1 MRGRAVH
8 QSETVKSMPS
18 VRPSRA
24 LVVILLLALPA
35 GCKKKAPNET
45 AQQPAPP
52 TVAPSTVAPTPPAP
66 AAPPGAP
73 PTLTQGAGAPDTTD
87 GAPAWLAHPTVSPGT
102 TVLTALDPHTMSP
115 TEVQFGVAPK
125 LSKDVEYKPNV
136 IVMEQ
141 GDRAIKSIAS
151 DGLTW
156 TFDANAPHVSEFA
169 EGKIVFAT
177 GRAVGKVMAL
187 KKNGS
192 TVTAV
197 LGPVQLE
204 DLINKGRFVMEEAV
218 DPNKMISYVAP
229 DYPGFN
235 DSASTQLSSTEGTG
249 YERRSTLLVSTA
261 SNGRWVPTPMS
272 MRDESSRRSNAAR
285 HLPRWARRN
294 FAAADAEL
302 AALRK
307 KQGLL
312 QGPPRVPTLPPLN
325 IPPTTVT
332 GPPPSVTAGNGD
344 VRIENVANNSYVGV
358 QYYYVKNDMGATA
371 AGFVT
376 LRAPVIRCVLTFSH
390 GSLDSAGISIKGAA
404 GIRLRLDGH
413 TSVNKILNLK
423 LTHFVPVSISIP
435 LGGPV
440 PVSLTF
446 ATFFNVATAFSA
458 KSSMMV
464 AEGEY
469 TFSGGVWAGRAGPGW
484 SVAFPASAQAV
495 TSFGNTAAALSVGIT
510 SFTLGFGIRT
520 MVGVGA
526 FGFNTGVFATVR
538 FGGSALASPT
548 TAFPCRR
555 GTIGAFIDTGVGYQ
569 LPGSFTAVL
578 NFFLTN
584 IGGHAID
591 AVGTLA
597 KGPSTNLFN
606 EDVSSPKDCAGA
618 KTG

>member
-1 MRGRAVH
+1 
-8 QSETVKSMPS
+8 VKASS
-18 VRPSRA
+18 SHLPSRA
-24 LVVILLLALPA
+24 LVLILLLALPA
-35 GCKKKAPNET
+35 GCKKKAANEA
-45 AQQPAPP
+45 AQQPSAPPVAPPPAPP
-52 TVAPSTVAPTPPAP
+52 T
-66 AAPPGAP
+66 AP
-73 PTLTQGAGAPDTTD
+73 PTSPPALTQGAGAPDTTD
-87 GAPAWLAHPTVSPGT
+87 GAPSWLAHPTVSPGT
-102 TVLTALDPHTMSP
+102 TVLTALDPKSMSP

-125 LSKDVEYKPNV
+125 LSKDVEYQPNV

-141 GDRAIKSIAS
+141 GDKAIKSIAS

-156 TFDANAPHVSEFA
+156 TFDANAPHVSDFA

-197 LGPVQLE
+197 LGPVQLS
-204 DLINKGRFVMEEAV
+204 DLIKNGRFVMEEAV

-235 DSASTQLSSTEGTG
+235 DSASTQLSSTAGIESGG
-249 YERRSTLLVSTA
+249 RSTVLVSTA
-261 SNGRWVPTPMS
+261 SNGRWIPTAMS
-272 MRDESSRRSNAAR
+272 MRDEPRRRRDALR
-285 HLPRWARRN
+285 KLPRWARKN
-294 FAAADAEL
+294 FADADAEL
-302 AALRK
+302 VALRK
-307 KQGLL
+307 KQVGFPQGLPH
-312 QGPPRVPTLPPLN
+312 PPSLPPLN
-325 IPPTTVT
+325 IPPTLVT

-344 VRIENVANNSYVGV
+344 VRIENVANPSYVGV
-358 QYYYVKNDMGATA
+358 QYYYVKKDMSATA

-376 LRAPVIRCVLTFSH
+376 LHAPVIRCVLTFKN

-413 TSVNKILNLK
+413 TSVDKVLNLK
-423 LTHFVPVSISIP
+423 LSHFVPVSISIP

-458 KSSMMV
+458 KASMTV

-469 TFSGGVWAGRAGPGW
+469 TFSGGVWAGRAGGAW
-484 SVAFPASAQAV
+484 TVAFPASANAV

-538 FGGSALASPT
+538 FGGSALVSPT
-548 TAFPCRR
+548 IAYGCRQ

-606 EDVSSPKDCAGA
+606 DDVSVPHGCATPKSG
-618 KTG
+618 

>member
-1 MRGRAVH
+1 MKA
-8 QSETVKSMPS
+8 PS
-18 VRPSRA
+18 SHLPSRA
-24 LVVILLLALPA
+24 LILILLLALPA
-35 GCKKKAPNET
+35 GCKKKAVNEA
-45 AQQPAPP
+45 AQQPPAPP
-52 TVAPSTVAPTPPAP
+52 AAPPPSAP
-66 AAPPGAP
+66 AAPPAAP
-73 PTLTQGAGAPDTTD
+73 PALTQGAGAPDTTD
-87 GAPAWLAHPTVSPGT
+87 GAPSWLAHPTVSPGT

-125 LSKDVEYKPNV
+125 LSKDVEYQPNV

-141 GDRAIKSIAS
+141 GDKAIKSIAS

-156 TFDANAPHVSEFA
+156 TFDANAPHVSDFA

-187 KKNGS
+187 KKSGS

-204 DLINKGRFVMEEAV
+204 DLIKNGRFVMEETV

-229 DYPGFN
+229 DYPGLN
-235 DSASTQLSSTEGTG
+235 DSASTQLSSIGGTAGTG
-249 YERRSTLLVSTA
+249 YGGRSTLLVSTA
-261 SNGRWVPTPMS
+261 SNGRWVPTAMS
-272 MRDESSRRSNAAR
+272 IRDAPRRRNYSSRK
-285 HLPRWARRN
+285 LPRWARRN

-307 KQGLL
+307 KQVGFP
-312 QGPPRVPTLPPLN
+312 QGVPRVPTLPPLN
-325 IPPTTVT
+325 IPPTLVT

-344 VRIENVANNSYVGV
+344 VRIENVANPSYVGV
-358 QYYYVKNDMGATA
+358 QYYYVKKDMGATA
-371 AGFVT
+371 AGFVV
-376 LRAPVIRCVLTFSH
+376 LHAPQIRCVLSFKN

-413 TSVNKILNLK
+413 TSVDKVLNLK
-423 LTHFVPVSISIP
+423 LSHFVPVSISIP

-446 ATFFNVATAFSA
+446 ATFFSVATAFSA
-458 KSSMMV
+458 KSSFTV

-469 TFSGGVWAGRAGPGW
+469 TFSGGVWAGRAGGSW
-484 SVAFPASAQAV
+484 TVAFPASANAV

-538 FGGSALASPT
+538 FGGSALVSPT
-548 TAFPCRR
+548 TAYACRQ
-555 GTIGAFIDTGVGYQ
+555 GNIGAFIDTGVGYQ

-606 EDVSSPKDCAGA
+606 DDVSVPHGCATPKSG
-618 KTG
+618 